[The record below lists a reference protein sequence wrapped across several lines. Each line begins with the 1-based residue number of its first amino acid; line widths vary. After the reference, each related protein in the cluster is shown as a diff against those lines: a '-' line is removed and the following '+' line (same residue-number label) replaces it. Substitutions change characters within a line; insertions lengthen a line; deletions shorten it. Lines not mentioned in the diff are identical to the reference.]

1 MAILQKEICC
11 RLPARQYPADK
22 SPWRLIH
29 GVDVANLSRSYY
41 TEFMKNFKEQP
52 IYELPEDEP
61 EGYSGYVSLV
71 AIEHALAKTDD
82 EAVF

>member
-1 MAILQKEICC
+1 
-11 RLPARQYPADK
+11 
-22 SPWRLIH
+22 
-29 GVDVANLSRSYY
+29 
-41 TEFMKNFKEQP
+41 MKNFKEQP